1 MGSSISSVSQMVS
14 MAGDLRRNARKIP
27 EPELAAK
34 IHQAATELETRAFA
48 RVGQTSPLIGKLLD
62 TFV

>member
-1 MGSSISSVSQMVS
+1 MGSSISSVTQMVS
-14 MAGDLRRNARKIP
+14 LAGDLRRNARQVS

-34 IHQAATELETRAFA
+34 IHQAATELETKAFA

>member
-1 MGSSISSVSQMVS
+1 MGSSISSVTQMVS
-14 MAGDLRRNARKIP
+14 MAGDLRRNARQVP

-34 IHQAATELETRAFA
+34 IHQAATDLETKAFA

>member
-1 MGSSISSVSQMVS
+1 MGSSISSVNNMIS
-14 MAGDLRRNARKIP
+14 MAGDLRRNAKQVA

-34 IHQAATELETRAFA
+34 IHKAAAELETKALA
-48 RVGQTSPLIGKLLD
+48 RVGQTGPMIGKLLD

>member
-1 MGSSISSVSQMVS
+1 MGSSISSVTQMVS
-14 MAGDLRRNARKIP
+14 MAGDLRRNARQVP

-34 IHQAATELETRAFA
+34 FHQAATELETKAFA

>member
-1 MGSSISSVSQMVS
+1 MGSSISSVTQMVS
-14 MAGDLRRNARKIP
+14 MAGDLRRNAQQIP

-34 IHQAATELETRAFA
+34 IHQAAAELETKAFA
-48 RVGQTSPLIGKLLD
+48 RVGQTSPMIGKLLD